1 MKANELMTGDWIR
14 VSNVP
19 TNLESKIGKCGRV
32 VELEHYPNYS
42 SIAIKFD
49 SELDVYFCEK
59 EDELEP
65 IPLTQ
70 EILEKNGFKK
80 EIGVKEVVF
89 TYDDDDKNYRLV
101 IHPKETNYCGIYTY
115 IHIDVGC
122 VGIEELPLEYVHQLQ
137 HALRLCGIEKEITL

>member
-1 MKANELMTGDWIR
+1 MIGDW
-14 VSNVP
+14 VYFK
-19 TNLESKIGKCGRV
+19 TNKVYAKIT
-32 VELEHYPNYS
+32 EIY
-42 SIAIKFD
+42 FT
-49 SELDVYFCEK
+49 LDVEHKYMVSLNSCGNRYCVSINEI
-59 EDELEP
+59 EP
-65 IPLTQ
+65 IPITK

-80 EIGVKEVVF
+80 EIGAKEVVF